1 MSIGKTISSS
11 VVHENPWWSY
21 KKDIYSLNE
30 GEEREYHY
38 CQTNGAVIIIPVLE
52 DGRLV
57 LIRQYRYLQDKHSI
71 EFACGGINLHEAPF
85 EAAKREL
92 LEETGMQAGEMMKI
106 AEFEPA
112 SGYSKDRTHL
122 YIASDLRELGDPQ
135 TESTEILETL
145 PRRIDEFNQMIRSGE
160 IWDGQTLSSWA
171 IARDYIYNFI

>member
-1 MSIGKTISSS
+1 MGIGKTISSS

-21 KKDIYSLNE
+21 KHDIYSLNE

-52 DGRLV
+52 GGRLV
-57 LIRQYRYLQDKHSI
+57 LIRQFRYLQDKHSI

-112 SGYSKDRTHL
+112 NGYCKDKTCL
-122 YIASDLRELGDPQ
+122 YIASDIQQIGDPE
-135 TESTEILETL
+135 TEDTEVLEVVY
-145 PRRIDEFNQMIRSGE
+145 RRIDEFNQMIRSGE
-160 IWDGQTLSSWA
+160 ICDGQTLASWA
-171 IARDYIYNFI
+171 IARDFIYNFI